1 MQIVYIKK
9 RKLIRMLCAVNCIVN
24 LHRETTM
31 PSMAC
36 KLSSLKVITTEEFI
50 CSVRLSGE
58 EKNVLRYILKAQDT
72 SITCS
77 LLSQVSNALFKNVL
91 GSAENQWKISE
102 TWEQTHS
109 TPT

>member
-58 EKNVLRYILKAQDT
+58 EKNVL
-72 SITCS
+72 
-77 LLSQVSNALFKNVL
+77 LSQVSNALFKNVL

>member
-36 KLSSLKVITTEEFI
+36 KLSSLKVITTE
-50 CSVRLSGE
+50 SVEDLRNLETDPFNSNISMCVHEESGA
-58 EKNVLRYILKAQDT
+58 RTHTHTHTHPHTQARTHTDT
-72 SITCS
+72 D
-77 LLSQVSNALFKNVL
+77 
-91 GSAENQWKISE
+91 
-102 TWEQTHS
+102 TH
-109 TPT
+109 TDTHAPHLD